1 MSETPSSNQEKKPI
15 VTEVDPDFYK
25 RLCKIVK
32 ADTFNSIE
40 FSPWH
45 KGCDIELDA
54 TCKWPE
60 LKDLLEEWY
69 YDRLSNTDL
78 DEHTTATVRP
88 YYDGEELTFNVYA
101 YMDYSRDYDVSQGWD
116 AADFQE
122 FVFNMLPDKIK
133 KETVVDDLW
142 VSLDVD
148 YDSPDKSSI
157 TNLSISVGGKKKKEL
172 SGDITQ
178 ENLIAIKDHVI
189 NWCLENIEVT
199 GEFDVTISDLEVQTV
214 CSSFREEF
222 LLVPAQAEGKKA

>member
-1 MSETPSSNQEKKPI
+1 MSETPPSNQEKKPI

-25 RLCKIVK
+25 RLCKVVK
-32 ADTFNSIE
+32 ADTFKSIE

-45 KGCDIELDA
+45 KGCDVELDA

-78 DEHTTATVRP
+78 DEHTTATIRP
-88 YYDGEELTFNVYA
+88 YYDGEELTFSVYA

-116 AADFQE
+116 TADFQD
-122 FVFNMLPDKIK
+122 FIFNMLPDKIK
-133 KETVVDDLW
+133 KETEAEDLW

-148 YDSPDKSSI
+148 YDSPDDSSI
-157 TNLSISVGGKKKKEL
+157 SGLSIFVDGKKKKEFAAVM
-172 SGDITQ
+172 TQ
-178 ENLIAIKDHVI
+178 ENQIAIKNHVI
-189 NWCLENIEVT
+189 KWCLENIEVT

-214 CSSFREEF
+214 CSSFREDF
-222 LLVPAQAEGKKA
+222 LLIPSKSTSQV